1 MVGDIERRMV
11 KVLKCFETLEIP
23 QEKTEAKIV
32 LDEERIKTWPERG
45 NIIFEDVEMRYR
57 PDCDLVLKGVAFDIK
72 GGEKVGIV
80 GRTGAGKSTLINVLS
95 RICEVE
101 KGKMILDGID
111 ISEIPLSQLRDNI
124 TVIPQD
130 PTLFDGS
137 IKFNLDPLNKHS
149 DEELVSLLL
158 RAGLGKLDKREKT
171 SEENKRGGKRRKRIQ
186 YDDSDS

>member
-1 MVGDIERRMV
+1 MLLNWKFILSGCFSNGVVEFKDVSLKYGEDSSHILKKICFKTIE
-11 KVLKCFETLEIP
+11 
-23 QEKTEAKIV
+23 
-32 LDEERIKTWPERG
+32 
-45 NIIFEDVEMRYR
+45 N
-57 PDCDLVLKGVAFDIK
+57 
-72 GGEKVGIV
+72 EKVGIV

-137 IKFNLDPLNKHS
+137 IKFNLDALNKHA

-171 SEENKRGGKRRKRIQ
+171 SEENKRGGRKRKRIQ